1 MYNVVGEKKKSERGR
16 KRDMPKSKYY
26 GRRGNMVGYRLHTKE
41 RERKKKVNGMI
52 IHINI
57 ETVVSHMR

>member
-1 MYNVVGEKKKSERGR
+1 MYNVVRKKKSERER

-41 RERKKKVNGMI
+41 REKVNGMI

>member
-1 MYNVVGEKKKSERGR
+1 
-16 KRDMPKSKYY
+16 
-26 GRRGNMVGYRLHTKE
+26 MVGYRLHTKE